1 MHANMGIV
9 ASSVWV
15 RKGMKDSYG
24 KLSGKKKSGER
35 GDFSAYIAGCTQS
48 CLTLQPHGL

>member
-24 KLSGKKKSGER
+24 KLSGKKNQVKEVI
-35 GDFSAYIAGCTQS
+35 FL
-48 CLTLQPHGL
+48 LT